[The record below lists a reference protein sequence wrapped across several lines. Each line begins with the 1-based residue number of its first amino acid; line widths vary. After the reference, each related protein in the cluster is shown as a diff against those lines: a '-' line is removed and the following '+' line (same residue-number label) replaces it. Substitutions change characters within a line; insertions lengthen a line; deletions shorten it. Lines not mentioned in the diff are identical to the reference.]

1 MYAIAAGLVSSISV
15 PELTWLQTDSLPPP
29 VRRVRGCPVG
39 RGVRRAR
46 PRAEMHPV
54 SLSVNGW
61 NFQLRDYC
69 GQVSDSR
76 PDHLPGDQC
85 WTSVLTA
92 DREVLSIVSILRCAM
107 AH

>member
-1 MYAIAAGLVSSISV
+1 MYAIAAGMVSSISV
-15 PELTWLQTDSLPPP
+15 PELSWLQTDSLPPP

-61 NFQLRDYC
+61 NF
-69 GQVSDSR
+69 SFAI
-76 PDHLPGDQC
+76 
-85 WTSVLTA
+85 TA
-92 DREVLSIVSILRCAM
+92 GRFRILATTTCQGIDV
-107 AH
+107 